1 MQQAFT
7 IPNTNF
13 PGRKAL
19 ANRRYRARKKGLPVP
34 LLFRPWTEEE
44 CKDLIWAYKAN
55 EGSKAP
61 WLKMLAVRFGRHPAN
76 VVRKARSLGCV
87 TNRVRVVPFDLKL
100 PKVQKQILRRQMTPE
115 ERHVEHSNRAKEQ
128 WKIYPHPRGMLGKH
142 HTPEVCARISKAHF
156 GSTRP
161 PFTEEHRMKISKAVV
176 ARMKSN
182 PASFSRKL
190 NRGIYGRRADI
201 GNQFFRSRYEAN
213 YARFLNYHQIEWT
226 YEKKTFW
233 FLNIKRGVRSY
244 TPDFYLP
251 ATNEYHEV
259 KGWMDA
265 RSKTKLKRMKKY
277 HPDTKIVVI
286 DGAWFK
292 AANKQ
297 RMCHFIP
304 GWECDH
310 KRH

>member
-1 MQQAFT
+1 MQQP
-7 IPNTNF
+7 IPL
-13 PGRKAL
+13 GRKAL
-19 ANRRYRARKKGLPVP
+19 ATRRYRARKNGLPVP
-34 LLFRPWTEEE
+34 LLIRPWTEEE
-44 CKDLIWAYKAN
+44 CKALCDAYKAN
-55 EGSKAP
+55 EGSKSP
-61 WLKMLAVRFGRHPAN
+61 WLKALAVRFRRHPAN

-87 TNRVRVVPFDLKL
+87 TSTVRVVPFALKA
-100 PKVQKQILRRQMTPE
+100 PSVQKKIIRRQMTE
-115 ERHVEHSNRAKEQ
+115 EEKRRERSDKAK
-128 WKIYPHPRGMLGKH
+128 KIWETHLHPRGMLGKH
-142 HTPEVCARISKAHF
+142 HTPEVCERIRKAHF
-156 GSTRP
+156 GVTRP
-161 PFTEEHRMKISKAVV
+161 PFTEEHRMKMSIASVKRLNV
-176 ARMKSN
+176 N
-182 PASFSRKL
+182 PASFSRKT
-190 NRGIYGRRADI
+190 NRGISGRRADV
-201 GNQFFRSRYEAN
+201 GGQFFRSRYEAN

-251 ATNEYHEV
+251 ATDEYHEV

-265 RSKTKLKRMKKY
+265 KSKTKLKRMKKY
-277 HPDTKIVVI
+277 HPDVKIVVV